1 MYKILKKKWLTKE
14 ICYMD
19 VEAKDLANGAKPGQ
33 FLIVKT
39 DEKGERIPLTI
50 CDYDREVGSVAI
62 VFQVVGEGTKKMASY
77 NEGEYFQDV
86 VGPLGQPSEFLHI
99 PLEELKI
106 KKYLF
111 VAGGVGTAPIY
122 PQVKWFKENGIEA
135 DVIVGA
141 RSKDILILEEEMKEV
156 ANNLYI
162 CTDDGSYGIHGRV
175 TDVIDRLIKEEN
187 KKYDHAIVIGP
198 MIMMKFA
205 SMKCREYNLPN
216 TVSLNPLM
224 VDGTGMCGACRVTI
238 DGKVKFAC
246 VDGPEF
252 DGDKVDYDE
261 AMRRQMM
268 YKTTEGRNILEIEDG
283 ETHHNDSCP
292 MHSDLSEIK
301 GRVPVREQDP
311 DKRNK
316 NFYEVC
322 YGYNLEEAQKEA
334 EQQRDSQTEREMQRG
349 KERQNGKENEQQ
361 RNSKVY
367 FSEENDR
374 DTFENS
380 SGNNKK
386 GRTNNRNSDRNHNST
401 NSNGTVKEDRNC
413 KVVTIHQNEKSALA
427 EHEEK
432 MQQFEEIMGR
442 IVGKALRE
450 QAENLGDAMGNHLCN
465 KMLREVD
472 ELMVEQE
479 QREEERYKKL
489 DEAIRSTQK
498 ARQEIAVSKD
508 GIFKKKSRFFRKN
521 KRKGI

>member
-1 MYKILKKKWLTKE
+1 MKE
-14 ICYMD
+14 NKYTISEAARLLS
-19 VEAKDLANGAKPGQ
+19 VENHVLRYW
-33 FLIVKT
+33 
-39 DEKGERIPLTI
+39 E
-50 CDYDREVGSVAI
+50 
-62 VFQVVGEGTKKMASY
+62 
-77 NEGEYFQDV
+77 
-86 VGPLGQPSEFLHI
+86 
-99 PLEELKI
+99 EELELNI
-106 KKYLF
+106 PRNELGHRY
-111 VAGGVGTAPIY
+111 Y
-122 PQVKWFKENGIEA
+122 
-135 DVIVGA
+135 
-141 RSKDILILEEEMKEV
+141 REEEIQLLHCIKELKNKGFQLKAVKEV
-156 ANNLYI
+156 LPDLEQKKLI
-162 CTDDGSYGIHGRV
+162 DIHKLL
-175 TDVIDRLIKEEN
+175 TTQEE
-187 KKYDHAIVIGP
+187 
-198 MIMMKFA
+198 
-205 SMKCREYNLPN
+205 
-216 TVSLNPLM
+216 
-224 VDGTGMCGACRVTI
+224 
-238 DGKVKFAC
+238 
-246 VDGPEF
+246 
-252 DGDKVDYDE
+252 
-261 AMRRQMM
+261 
-268 YKTTEGRNILEIEDG
+268 LENQE
-283 ETHHNDSCP
+283 
-292 MHSDLSEIK
+292 
-301 GRVPVREQDP
+301 
-311 DKRNK
+311 
-316 NFYEVC
+316 
-322 YGYNLEEAQKEA
+322 LEEAQKEA

-521 KRKGI
+521 KRKGRQTNENVERTRPHKRTVLFPCVKRSVLPDKTASLKNEPARLQSERRNAKVTKSVLLCGKILFLFSTNRKRRHRKHDVLL

>member
-1 MYKILKKKWLTKE
+1 MKE
-14 ICYMD
+14 NKYTISEAARLLS
-19 VEAKDLANGAKPGQ
+19 VENHVLRYW
-33 FLIVKT
+33 
-39 DEKGERIPLTI
+39 E
-50 CDYDREVGSVAI
+50 
-62 VFQVVGEGTKKMASY
+62 
-77 NEGEYFQDV
+77 
-86 VGPLGQPSEFLHI
+86 
-99 PLEELKI
+99 EELELNI
-106 KKYLF
+106 PRNELGHRY
-111 VAGGVGTAPIY
+111 Y
-122 PQVKWFKENGIEA
+122 
-135 DVIVGA
+135 
-141 RSKDILILEEEMKEV
+141 REEEIQLLHCIKELKNKGFQLKAVKEV
-156 ANNLYI
+156 LPDLEQKKLI
-162 CTDDGSYGIHGRV
+162 DIHKLLTTQEEHRYYREEE
-175 TDVIDRLIKEEN
+175 IQLLHCIKELKNKGFQLKAVKEVLPDLEQKKLIDIHKLLTTQEELEN
-187 KKYDHAIVIGP
+187 Q
-198 MIMMKFA
+198 
-205 SMKCREYNLPN
+205 E
-216 TVSLNPLM
+216 
-224 VDGTGMCGACRVTI
+224 
-238 DGKVKFAC
+238 
-246 VDGPEF
+246 
-252 DGDKVDYDE
+252 
-261 AMRRQMM
+261 
-268 YKTTEGRNILEIEDG
+268 
-283 ETHHNDSCP
+283 
-292 MHSDLSEIK
+292 
-301 GRVPVREQDP
+301 
-311 DKRNK
+311 
-316 NFYEVC
+316 
-322 YGYNLEEAQKEA
+322 LEEAQKEA

>member
-1 MYKILKKKWLTKE
+1 ML
-14 ICYMD
+14 
-19 VEAKDLANGAKPGQ
+19 
-33 FLIVKT
+33 
-39 DEKGERIPLTI
+39 
-50 CDYDREVGSVAI
+50 
-62 VFQVVGEGTKKMASY
+62 
-77 NEGEYFQDV
+77 
-86 VGPLGQPSEFLHI
+86 
-99 PLEELKI
+99 
-106 KKYLF
+106 
-111 VAGGVGTAPIY
+111 
-122 PQVKWFKENGIEA
+122 
-135 DVIVGA
+135 
-141 RSKDILILEEEMKEV
+141 
-156 ANNLYI
+156 
-162 CTDDGSYGIHGRV
+162 
-175 TDVIDRLIKEEN
+175 
-187 KKYDHAIVIGP
+187 
-198 MIMMKFA
+198 
-205 SMKCREYNLPN
+205 
-216 TVSLNPLM
+216 
-224 VDGTGMCGACRVTI
+224 
-238 DGKVKFAC
+238 
-246 VDGPEF
+246 
-252 DGDKVDYDE
+252 
-261 AMRRQMM
+261 
-268 YKTTEGRNILEIEDG
+268 
-283 ETHHNDSCP
+283 
-292 MHSDLSEIK
+292 
-301 GRVPVREQDP
+301 
-311 DKRNK
+311 
-316 NFYEVC
+316 
-322 YGYNLEEAQKEA
+322 EAQKEA

-401 NSNGTVKEDRNC
+401 SSNGTVKEDRNC
-413 KVVTIHQNEKSALA
+413 KVVAIHQNEKSALA